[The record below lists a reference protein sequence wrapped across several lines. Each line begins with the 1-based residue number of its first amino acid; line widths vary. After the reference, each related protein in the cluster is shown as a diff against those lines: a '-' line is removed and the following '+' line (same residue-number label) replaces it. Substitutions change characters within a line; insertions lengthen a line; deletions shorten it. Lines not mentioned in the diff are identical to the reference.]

1 MKWAVATV
9 LALTMLVESADA
21 RPWSWLGVRIRDI
34 SEQEMDDIASRH
46 GIREGFGVMIV
57 EVMPDTPAARA
68 GMKNGDLVVAF
79 RGRPVTETR
88 VLQRFIASASTEQD
102 TPLTVLRPEGRRA
115 LSVRLVAMP
124 REVAGERVAAEFGF
138 VMRET
143 LPAEPGGPRPASTA
157 PAISIVVPG
166 SPAAKGGLEV
176 GDVVLQVNDRP
187 VLTRD
192 VAREALGE
200 AALDQP
206 LHVTVRRGERRIS
219 VTLAAP

>member
-1 MKWAVATV
+1 MATV
-9 LALTMLVESADA
+9 LALTMLVQSADA

-34 SEQEMDDIASRH
+34 SEQEMDAIASRH

-68 GMKNGDLVVAF
+68 GMMNGDLVVAF

-102 TPLTVLRPEGRRA
+102 TPLTVLRPEGRRS

-143 LPAEPGGPRPASTA
+143 LPPEPGGARPASTA

-166 SPAAKGGLEV
+166 SPAARGGLEV

-192 VAREALGE
+192 VAREALAE

-219 VTLAAP
+219 ATLAAP

>member
-1 MKWAVATV
+1 
-9 LALTMLVESADA
+9 MLVQSVDA

-88 VLQRFIASASTEQD
+88 VLQRFIAAASTEQD
-102 TPLTVLRPEGRRA
+102 TPLTVLRPEGRRS

-143 LPAEPGGPRPASTA
+143 LPAEPGGTRPASTA